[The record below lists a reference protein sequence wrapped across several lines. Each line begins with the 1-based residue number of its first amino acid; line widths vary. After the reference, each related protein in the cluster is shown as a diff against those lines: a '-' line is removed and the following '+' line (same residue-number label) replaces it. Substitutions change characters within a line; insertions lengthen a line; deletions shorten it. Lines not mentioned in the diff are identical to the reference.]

1 MLSLCRIFA
10 LHGATDEFTKSEITP
25 MYTFDYLVFI
35 GRFQPFHLAHLQ
47 TIEIA
52 LQQSQHVI
60 LALGSAQSERNIK
73 NPFLAHEREQMILA
87 NFPEDEQKRIHF
99 VHVVDVYNDEKWVK
113 QVKDLVNKVVQPNAK
128 VGLIGHFK
136 DESSYYLAL
145 FPEWEMVELDSLKD
159 SISATPMREA
169 YYRGEIQTEFFPKGT
184 VYFLEEFQKTS
195 TYQSLQQ
202 KFNANDRSNIEASS
216 GREIKHLRKR

>member
-1 MLSLCRIFA
+1 MSHIYLN
-10 LHGATDEFTKSEITP
+10 GATDEFTKSEITP

-52 LQQSQHVI
+52 LQQSQNVI
-60 LALGSAQSERNIK
+60 LALGSAQAERNIK
-73 NPFLAHEREQMILA
+73 NPFLALEREQMILS
-87 NFPEDEQKRIHF
+87 NFSEDEQKRIHF

-113 QVKDLVNKVVQPNAK
+113 QVKTLVNQVVQPNAK

-145 FPEWEMVELDSLKD
+145 FPEWQMVELDSLKD

-169 YYRGEIQTEFFPKGT
+169 YYRGEIQTEFFPAGT
-184 VYFLEEFQKTS
+184 IRFLEEFLKSSVYQK
-195 TYQSLQQ
+195 LQQ
-202 KFNANDRSNIEASS
+202 HFDKDDRSNIDES
-216 GREIKHLRKR
+216 

>member
-52 LQQSQHVI
+52 LQQSENVI

-73 NPFLAHEREQMILA
+73 NPFLAHEREQMILS
-87 NFPEDEQKRIHF
+87 NFSEDDQKRIYF

-113 QVKDLVNKVVQPNAK
+113 QVKTLVNQVVQPNAK

-184 VYFLEEFQKTS
+184 IEFLTEFKNTKVYAE
-195 TYQSLQQ
+195 LQH
-202 KFNANDRSNIEASS
+202 KYLAGDKSNLDECF
-216 GREIKHLRKR
+216 